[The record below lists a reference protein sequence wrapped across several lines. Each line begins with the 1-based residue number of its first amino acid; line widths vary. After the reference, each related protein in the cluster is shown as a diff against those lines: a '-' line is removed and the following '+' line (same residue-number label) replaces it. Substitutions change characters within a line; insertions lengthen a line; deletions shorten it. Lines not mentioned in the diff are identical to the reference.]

1 MKTTLRLA
9 SSLVALSALL
19 SALPAASAAP
29 LSVERII
36 AADQA
41 NDEILLASNDDNGK
55 LKRQSGGQDDNGGDF
70 GSEGDSEGSEGG
82 EGSEGSEGGDND

>member
-19 SALPAASAAP
+19 GALPAASASP

-41 NDEILLASNDDNGK
+41 NDDIMLASNDADELRKHQNANGAD
-55 LKRQSGGQDDNGGDF
+55 SSDDNGG
-70 GSEGDSEGSEGG
+70 EGDGEGDG
-82 EGSEGSEGGDND
+82 EGSEGSEGGDHD